1 MLKNLLEIL
10 NKIYPFAD
18 FLYLLQLEE
27 YDTRRYFL
35 DLKRFFWRRDL
46 QKKDILKLTSR
57 TKLLMIVS
65 LVPSILVPILTP
77 IFIGMAN
84 LILSPIVELAK
95 VWIEWRAS
103 TFFAKTNKKT
113 KVIAI
118 AGSFG
123 KTTTKNFIY
132 QMVKYNYKTQMVPGN
147 VNTPTGIANYIL
159 NSFDPTNELL
169 IVEVDTYKVGE
180 IGRSLKITPP
190 DISILTNVG
199 DQHLE
204 RFGTKDNLKKALN
217 EVFDYSKTGAI
228 KIRAKK
234 DNLDYALEVAKI
246 LKIPKDVV
254 RDTVKKLKLPDR
266 RGNLIKVGN
275 IDVFDNSYNIS
286 FLTASH
292 NLAIASKKARQSSRK
307 LVVITAGIPELGS
320 ENANSNYLLGR
331 KIDQVANKIILLRS
345 ILSGDVYSG
354 IKNKSKVVWF
364 DTMSQALV
372 YLENIDGDKYLG
384 VMFPELNDLYY

>member
-204 RFGTKDNLKKALN
+204 RFGTKDNLKKALS